1 MKLITF
7 LLLGSVCASAYAA
20 EAREVQPAP
29 PPPPLDAK
37 NGQPEQPAPPAAP
50 AESPEGEPSVTI
62 TNQEVLTVKELRV
75 GGRLYA
81 LKVTP
86 KHGKSYYLVDSLGDG
101 KFARQESLD
110 SGVRVPLWVI
120 KKF

>member
-7 LLLGSVCASAYAA
+7 LLLGSAFASTYAA
-20 EAREVQPAP
+20 EMRDMQPAP

-37 NGQPEQPAPPAAP
+37 NAQPEQAAPP

-81 LKVTP
+81 IKVTP